1 MIKLIGVLIVIIG
14 ATFELNLLLTILVA
28 TFVTGWVADMESIT
42 ILEII
47 GNTFT
52 SCAFRQ
58 RASSSSK
65 APASRIAPGPASQIG
80 RAHV

>member
-28 TFVTGWVADMESIT
+28 AFVTGWVADMESIT

-47 GNTFT
+47 GNAFT
-52 SCAFRQ
+52 QHRFLSMILLVFPLVGLLER
-58 RASSSSK
+58 R
-65 APASRIAPGPASQIG
+65 G
-80 RAHV
+80 